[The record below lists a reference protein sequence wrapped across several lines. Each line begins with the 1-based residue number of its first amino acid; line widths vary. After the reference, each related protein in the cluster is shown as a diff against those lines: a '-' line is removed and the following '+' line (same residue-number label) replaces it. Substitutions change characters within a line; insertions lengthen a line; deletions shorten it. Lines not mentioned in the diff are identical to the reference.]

1 MAVQQRTGT
10 IREAAPA
17 RGGLRGR
24 GCVRGTPSSC
34 CLRLRGAPGRAA
46 LQVLPRDA
54 PGGRIRIPA
63 DAGIPSP
70 RWASQAPLQFIN
82 SHSHSLSSFRFAC
95 LSTICLFKF
104 LLNKMG
110 ISLCLFVRIF
120 CIHLLFTSFIFL
132 RCLQQILAGCSV
144 CVINKTAV
152 KILTVRPN
160 CQP

>member
-1 MAVQQRTGT
+1 MHGCWSYPCYEAREERVSPTTKKGAVQ
-10 IREAAPA
+10 
-17 RGGLRGR
+17 
-24 GCVRGTPSSC
+24 
-34 CLRLRGAPGRAA
+34 
-46 LQVLPRDA
+46 
-54 PGGRIRIPA
+54 
-63 DAGIPSP
+63 GIPRTTITWGDRS
-70 RWASQAPLQFIN
+70 RGHGVPLCPAHCFPCEPPT
-82 SHSHSLSSFRFAC
+82 HVPTLPSFWFAC

>member
-1 MAVQQRTGT
+1 MGPR
-10 IREAAPA
+10 P
-17 RGGLRGR
+17 
-24 GCVRGTPSSC
+24 
-34 CLRLRGAPGRAA
+34 RAA
-46 LQVLPRDA
+46 CGCAVPPAGLLFRCSRGMLQVGASASLRTPGSQALDGLPR
-54 PGGRIRIPA
+54 RLCSLSIP
-63 DAGIPSP
+63 IPT
-70 RWASQAPLQFIN
+70 
-82 SHSHSLSSFRFAC
+82 LSSFRFAC